1 MAHKSIAL
9 NQSLLYDG
17 GGTSNALQTFTTSAT
32 LVAATL
38 DTVRIS
44 GPIAALRIDLLASAA
59 GKGCVLAIT
68 EFRDDSPAVSEIL
81 SVREVAIPATDQTMT
96 VDRASWGL
104 TTATEIYAKAAVV
117 VPVTPGRYVTISCAS
132 TDGSVSWYARVTGLD
147 NQSASAEVN
156 VDSASNLGNVG
167 LVNAAETEIN
177 PATEDKQDDI
187 KTALQ
192 LLTNPLESSTS
203 TLYVGNGTTGNELQ
217 DNQAACALL
226 ATADHVAAV
235 ISVGANNI
243 LEVFVQ
249 NASNDTTDA
258 ALTLSV
264 REYSAAT
271 PTLATMIRAIA
282 VSTGA
287 MQTQTVD
294 RSNVG
299 LTTGTVHYP
308 KTPIRLAVTPNTY
321 ITLAIIENITGL
333 AYCRYQL
340 KSAL

>member
-1 MAHKSIAL
+1 MARKSIAL

-187 KTALQ
+187 ITAAVGTGLPIP
-192 LLTNPLESSTS
+192 LTFADPASDAYTAAQATARAATRLRVI
-203 TLYVGNGTTGNELQ
+203 VGNSGVVISLDNGTTASISLPANSMDDVPVSIPLGTLIKVKRF
-217 DNQAACALL
+217 
-226 ATADHVAAV
+226 TAGTAWT
-235 ISVGANNI
+235 GLI
-243 LEVFVQ
+243 LEV
-249 NASNDTTDA
+249 
-258 ALTLSV
+258 
-264 REYSAAT
+264 R
-271 PTLATMIRAIA
+271 
-282 VSTGA
+282 
-287 MQTQTVD
+287 
-294 RSNVG
+294 
-299 LTTGTVHYP
+299 
-308 KTPIRLAVTPNTY
+308 
-321 ITLAIIENITGL
+321 
-333 AYCRYQL
+333 
-340 KSAL
+340 